1 MGAITGVLHLEVR
14 GDVDST
20 FINVNNADMP
30 RSMNEEGTNFGDMMM
45 VGCTYFGQCT
55 TFCMGGAMIYISR
68 TIDNIEP
75 IIPAPY

>member
-1 MGAITGVLHLEVR
+1 
-14 GDVDST
+14 
-20 FINVNNADMP
+20 
-30 RSMNEEGTNFGDMMM
+30 MNEEGTNFGDMMM
-45 VGCTYFGQCT
+45 VGCTHFGQCT